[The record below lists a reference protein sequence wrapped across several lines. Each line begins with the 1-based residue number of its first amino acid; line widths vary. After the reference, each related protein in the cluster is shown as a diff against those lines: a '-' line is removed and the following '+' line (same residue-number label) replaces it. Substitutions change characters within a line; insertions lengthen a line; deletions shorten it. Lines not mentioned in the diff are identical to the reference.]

1 MSPSNGEIKIK
12 LKAAQVYMQVNST
25 CLKLVN
31 ATTITVN
38 LERKVKVLI
47 NKDTL

>member
-1 MSPSNGEIKIK
+1 
-12 LKAAQVYMQVNST
+12 MQVNST
-25 CLKLVN
+25 ILKLLN
-31 ATTITVN
+31 AATITVN